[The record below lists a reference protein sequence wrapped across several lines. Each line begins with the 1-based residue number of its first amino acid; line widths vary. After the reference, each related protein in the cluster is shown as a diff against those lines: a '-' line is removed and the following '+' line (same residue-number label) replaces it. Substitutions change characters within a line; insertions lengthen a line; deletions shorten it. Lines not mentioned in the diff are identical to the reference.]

1 MKKFWGY
8 IKNEKFAIG
17 CTGQTTYVY
26 DADGNEIAKFKD
38 IVYAY
43 TPMFCPN
50 KNIFVVK
57 STDGWL
63 AFYSLDTVALLKK
76 VHFAKNIGAQDEGFC
91 FSPDGR
97 YLFNIEKPVNS
108 LATELVVYETEN
120 YQVKQRLFQGEQI
133 MVLSHIEYDVEE
145 ASYYIVGFIRGDNGV
160 MSYGFV
166 SQLLNNRLINLKR
179 ISDKE
184 YDYITAYKHLELM
197 GFTNKALEWSVLKD
211 KELKPTKLSDLYNTP
226 L

>member
-8 IKNEKFAIG
+8 SKNEKFAIG

-38 IVYAY
+38 IAYVY

-50 KNIFVVK
+50 KNVFVLK

-63 AFYSLDTVALLKK
+63 AFYSLDTMELLKK

-97 YLFNIEKPVNS
+97 YLFNIEKPVSS
-108 LATELVVYETEN
+108 LFTELVVYETEN
-120 YQVKQRLFQGEQI
+120 YQVIHRLFQGEQI
-133 MVLSHIEYDVEE
+133 SVLSHIEYDAEKS
-145 ASYYIVGFIRGDNGV
+145 AYYVLGFVRDDNGV

-166 SQLLNNRLINLKR
+166 SQLMNNKLIEIKR
-179 ISDKE
+179 ISEEE
-184 YDYITAYKHLELM
+184 YNYVRAYKHLEQL
-197 GFTNKALEWSVLKD
+197 GFTNKAIEWSVLKN
-211 KELKPTKLSDLYNTP
+211 KEIIATKLSEV
-226 L
+226 